1 MLNEIRDRLNT
12 VPFTPF
18 KIVLN
23 SGNGYQIQHPV
34 YAHVGPG
41 DVLYVFVQR
50 PDGHTSG
57 IRLAPEH
64 VTEVVS
70 EREHA

>member
-1 MLNEIRDRLNT
+1 MLKEIRDRLET
-12 VPFTPF
+12 QPFTPF
-18 KIVLN
+18 AIILN
-23 SGNGYQIQHPV
+23 SGNEYRIPHPD

-57 IRLAPEH
+57 IRLASEH